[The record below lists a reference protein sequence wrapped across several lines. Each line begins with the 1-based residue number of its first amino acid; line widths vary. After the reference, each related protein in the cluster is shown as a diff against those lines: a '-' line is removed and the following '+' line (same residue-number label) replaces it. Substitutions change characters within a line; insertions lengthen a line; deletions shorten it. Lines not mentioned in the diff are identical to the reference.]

1 MGGFISMVQ
10 APRTCDIPLP
20 LASEALM
27 PTPELFSK
35 QGQARGLA
43 ASNWGGWGIFLQLDL
58 D

>member
-1 MGGFISMVQ
+1 MVQ